1 MIGYSEYFPRRE
13 ISPSTEVACLIIAG
27 ILVTPVVCGFAI
39 VKVSEWVRGC
49 YDKI

>member
-1 MIGYSEYFPRRE
+1 MIGYENYFPRRE

-39 VKVSEWVRGC
+39 VKLAEWIRGKC
-49 YDKI
+49 DEI